1 MGLIFD
7 LVIGLSLIGVAW
19 RIVRAREH
27 FQSIVLFITFGM
39 LLSLAWTRLKSP
51 DIAIAEA
58 AVGAGLAGVLLMD
71 ALGAF
76 SSSQDRPTHGK
87 SFALL
92 IPFAVLA
99 GLMAFAIMFIPDEFQ
114 GLGPLVR
121 KSMPDTHLEYPVTAV
136 LLDFRG
142 YDTWLELGVL
152 LVAVLGVLCVRNA
165 STIKGSI
172 LPAPAEPVGR
182 WIIKL
187 LLPLMV
193 LIGGYLLWLGAFAPG
208 GAFQAGVVLASAGV
222 MLWQAGHPSAALL
235 PRLCWKII
243 LSSGFVFFLILALSS
258 MFFNDQFMSH
268 PEAKIW
274 ILGLEYAATLSI
286 ALCLI
291 SLVLASPGRNQ
302 GMKTRR
308 HKNPEKILVLHTR
321 RND

>member
-99 GLMAFAIMFIPDEFQ
+99 GLMTFAIMFIPDEFQ

-308 HKNPEKILVLHTR
+308 PKNPEKILVLHTR

>member
-19 RIVRAREH
+19 RIVLARDH
-27 FQSIVLFITFGM
+27 FQAIVLFITFGM

-71 ALGAF
+71 ALGTH
-76 SSSQDRPTHGK
+76 SSSLNRPTHEK
-87 SFALL
+87 LFILL
-92 IPFAVLA
+92 IPLVVLA
-99 GLMAFAIMFIPDEFQ
+99 GLMAYAIMFIPDDFQ

-152 LVAVLGVLCVRNA
+152 LAAVLGVLCVRRA
-165 STIKGSI
+165 STIKGST

-208 GAFQAGVVLASAGV
+208 GAFQAGVVLASGGV
-222 MLWQAGHPSAALL
+222 MLWQAGHPSLALL
-235 PRLCWKII
+235 PRLWWKII
-243 LSSGFVFFLILALSS
+243 ISSGFVYFLILASSS
-258 MFFNDQFMSH
+258 MFFNDQFMTH

-291 SLVLASPGRNQ
+291 SLVMASPGRNQ
-302 GMKTRR
+302 GIKIRPPE
-308 HKNPEKILVLHTR
+308 NPDENSCSPHYPV
-321 RND
+321 

>member
-1 MGLIFD
+1 MGPAFD
-7 LVIGLSLIGVAW
+7 LIIGLSLTAVAW
-19 RIVRAREH
+19 KIIRSREH
-27 FQSIVLFITFGM
+27 FRSIVLFITFGL
-39 LLSLAWTRLKSP
+39 LLSLAWTRLYSP

-71 ALGAF
+71 ALGPI
-76 SSSQDRPTHGK
+76 SSSRDAEGPLLSLK
-87 SFALL
+87 LL
-92 IPFAVLA
+92 IPCTFLA
-99 GLMAFAIMFIPDEFQ
+99 GLMVYAILSIPADFQ

-121 KSMPDTHLEYPVTAV
+121 EAMPESSLEYPVTAV

-152 LVAVLGVLCVRNA
+152 LIAVLGVLCVRRTG
-165 STIKGSI
+165 TITGSM

-222 MLWQAGHPSAALL
+222 MLWQIGHPSLGLL
-235 PRLCWKII
+235 PRVWWKI
-243 LSSGFVFFLILALSS
+243 LACSGFVSFLVLAFWSL
-258 MFFNDQFMSH
+258 FYTDQMMTH

-274 ILGLEYAATLSI
+274 ILGIEYAATLSI

-291 SLVLASPGRNQ
+291 SLVLGSPARNR
-302 GMKTRR
+302 MI
-308 HKNPEKILVLHTR
+308 E
-321 RND
+321 D

>member
-1 MGLIFD
+1 MDLAFD
-7 LVIGLSLIGVAW
+7 LIIGLSLTGVAW
-19 RIVRAREH
+19 RIVRARDH
-27 FQSIVLFITFGM
+27 FQAIVLFITFGL

-71 ALGAF
+71 ALGAL
-76 SSSQDRPTHGK
+76 SSSKNRTSQAK
-87 SFALL
+87 SIRLT
-92 IPFAVLA
+92 IPCFVLAAVLA
-99 GLMAFAIMFIPDEFQ
+99 YPVLFIPDDFQ
-114 GLGPLVR
+114 RLGSVVR
-121 KSMPDTHLEYPVTAV
+121 QALPETGLEYPVTAV

-152 LVAVLGVLCVRNA
+152 LVAVLGVLCVRRTD
-165 STIKGSI
+165 TIRGSI

-222 MLWQAGHPSAALL
+222 ILWQAGHPSLGLL
-235 PRLCWKII
+235 PRMWWKI
-243 LSSGFVFFLILALSS
+243 LLCSGFLSFLILACWSLVFTDGL
-258 MFFNDQFMSH
+258 MTH
-268 PEAKIW
+268 PEAKVW
-274 ILGLEYAATLSI
+274 ILGVEYAATLSI

-291 SLVLASPGRNQ
+291 SLVLGSPARNHRTDD
-302 GMKTRR
+302 G
-308 HKNPEKILVLHTR
+308 
-321 RND
+321 

>member
-308 HKNPEKILVLHTR
+308 PKNPEKILVLHTR